1 MSVPECNLH
10 TIQSQYCFLWSYN
23 HSQYVFIHC
32 SYYIWWR
39 SRSLLPDVIDGEA
52 DGRNEEILHTVKAV
66 ANWFGVNGVMGH
78 TLTGLADHLK
88 SHIFNRNISF
98 AISLG
103 LSCIPCFEE
112 LNVFCL

>member
-1 MSVPECNLH
+1 
-10 TIQSQYCFLWSYN
+10 
-23 HSQYVFIHC
+23 
-32 SYYIWWR
+32 
-39 SRSLLPDVIDGEA
+39 VIDGEA
-52 DGRNEEILHTVKAV
+52 DGRNEEILHPVEAV